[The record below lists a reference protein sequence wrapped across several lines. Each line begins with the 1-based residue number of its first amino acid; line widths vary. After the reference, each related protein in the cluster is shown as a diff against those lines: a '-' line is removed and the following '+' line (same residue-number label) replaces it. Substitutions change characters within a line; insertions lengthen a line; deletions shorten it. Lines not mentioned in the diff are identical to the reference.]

1 MDTISFKIEKS
12 VKLNQ
17 KIFIRIAIVT
27 TGLSLSLSVQTNSA
41 YALDIQTALN
51 NYWQQLQ
58 TFLAKELEQALGKLD
73 KGIQTAVEDT
83 IGELGIPS
91 PDKVEQKVESQVQKQ
106 SEAGA
111 FGVNPTIQAKAT
123 SKAVEQAIAES
134 QIQAQ
139 LGDGGQ
145 KQIAAELSSV
155 AGAVWESA
163 NAATSAQNANV
174 TQDVLKQ
181 IATQNTKV
189 AAILQAAHSEA
200 VKTRLATLESNKS
213 LLNIS
218 KNLDQQEW
226 NKQID
231 TAASQAGLVNATA
244 QFTTLISS
252 QPATQS
258 KSQFSHDAGE

>member
-1 MDTISFKIEKS
+1 MKANKRILVGITIGIT
-12 VKLNQ
+12 
-17 KIFIRIAIVT
+17 A
-27 TGLSLSLSVQTNSA
+27 LSLSLGVQTNSA
-41 YALDIQTALN
+41 YALDIQGALN

-58 TFLAKELEQALGKLD
+58 VFLKKELDQALGKLD
-73 KGIQTAVEDT
+73 QGIQTAVEDT
-83 IGELGIPS
+83 IGELGIPA
-91 PDKVEQKVESQVQKQ
+91 PDKVEQKVEEEVQKQ

-111 FGVNPTIQAKAT
+111 FGVNPTTQAKAT

-134 QIQAQ
+134 QIQAE

-145 KQIAAELSSV
+145 KQIAAELNWV
-155 AGAVWESA
+155 AGAVWETA
-163 NAATSAQNANV
+163 NAATSAQSANV

-189 AAILQAAHSEA
+189 TSILQAAHSEA
-200 VKTRLATLESNKS
+200 VKTRLATLGSNKS

-231 TAASQAGLVNATA
+231 AAASQAGLVNATA
-244 QFTTLISS
+244 QFTTLISGQSTS
-252 QPATQS
+252 QS
-258 KSQFSHDAGE
+258 ESQFSHDAGE

>member
-1 MDTISFKIEKS
+1 MQANQRILVGITIGIT
-12 VKLNQ
+12 
-17 KIFIRIAIVT
+17 A
-27 TGLSLSLSVQTNSA
+27 LSLSSVQINSA
-41 YALDIQTALN
+41 YALDIQGELN

-58 TFLAKELEQALGKLD
+58 VFLGKELDQALDKLD

-83 IGELGIPS
+83 IGELGIPNL
-91 PDKVEQKVESQVQKQ
+91 DKVEQKVESQVQKQ

-111 FGVNPTIQAKAT
+111 FGVNPTTQAKAT

-134 QIQAQ
+134 QIHAQ

-145 KQIAAELSSV
+145 KQIAAELNSV
-155 AGAVWESA
+155 AGAVWETA
-163 NAATSAQNANV
+163 NAATSAQSANV

-181 IATQNTKV
+181 MATQNTQV
-189 AAILQAAHSEA
+189 TAILQAAHSEA
-200 VKTRLATLESNKS
+200 VKTRLATLGSNKS

-231 TAASQAGLVNATA
+231 AAASQAGLVNATA
-244 QFTTLISS
+244 QFTTLISG
-252 QPATQS
+252 QFTTHS
-258 KSQFSHDAGE
+258 KGQFSHDAGE

>member
-1 MDTISFKIEKS
+1 MKVNK
-12 VKLNQ
+12 
-17 KIFIRIAIVT
+17 KIFIGITIGTTAI
-27 TGLSLSLSVQTNSA
+27 SLSLSVQTNSA
-41 YALDIQTALN
+41 YALDIQEALN

-58 TFLAKELEQALGKLD
+58 TFLGKELDQALGKLD

-83 IGELGIPS
+83 IGELGIPD
-91 PDKVEQKVESQVQKQ
+91 PDKVEQKVESQVQEQ

-111 FGVNPTIQAKAT
+111 FGVNPTTQAKAT

-134 QIQAQ
+134 QIQAE
-139 LGDGGQ
+139 LGEQGQ
-145 KQIAAELSSV
+145 KQIAAELNSV
-155 AGAVWESA
+155 AGAVSETA
-163 NAATSAQNANV
+163 NAATSAQSANV

-181 IATQNTKV
+181 MATQNTKV
-189 AAILQAAHSEA
+189 TAILQAAHSEA

-244 QFTTLISS
+244 QFTTLISGQS
-252 QPATQS
+252 ATQS
-258 KSQFSHDAGE
+258 KSKNQFSHDAGE